1 MSDRI
6 LVILG
11 HPRKDSFCA
20 ALAEAY
26 AGGAKD
32 KGKEVKTLAL
42 IDLDFDPILRNGY
55 RDEAD
60 ALEPDLKRAQ
70 EAITWCEHL
79 TFLYPTWW
87 GSTPALLK
95 GFFDRTFLPEFAF
108 RFRESQLW
116 DGLLKGR
123 SGRLMVTMDAPPV
136 IDRAEFWSSS
146 QRAVEKAT
154 LGFCGVKP
162 VRVSVF
168 GSVKMSD
175 QAKRERWLA
184 EARRKGRLD

>member
-1 MSDRI
+1 MSERI

-11 HPRKDSFCA
+11 HPRKDSFCG
-20 ALAEAY
+20 ALANAY
-26 AGGAKD
+26 ADGASA
-32 KGKEVKTLAL
+32 KGKDVRFIAL
-42 IDLDFDPILRNGY
+42 IDLDFDPVLRKGY
-55 RDEAD
+55 REDAD
-60 ALEPDLKRAQ
+60 ALEPDLVRAR

-79 TFLYPTWW
+79 TIVYPTWW

-95 GFFDRTFLPEFAF
+95 GFFDRAFLPGFAF

-123 SGRLMVTMDAPPV
+123 SGRIMVTMDAPPLL
-136 IDRAEFWSSS
+136 DRTEFSSS
-146 QRAVEKAT
+146 SRRSVAKAT

-162 VRVSVF
+162 VHVSVF

-175 QAKRERWLA
+175 AARRERWIA